1 MIYDNSENLEGLTP
15 KKEGVSKNNRTEF
28 ETFIDIEMA
37 KAGIKKTELAKLL
50 GTSSQ
55 NLSQRLARDPK
66 LSFIEEIAK
75 ALGKDVLIKF
85 M

>member
-15 KKEGVSKNNRTEF
+15 KKEEISKNNRTEF
-28 ETFIDIEMA
+28 EAFIDIEMA
-37 KAGIKKTELAKLL
+37 KAGIKKPELAKLL

>member
-1 MIYDNSENLEGLTP
+1 MIYDNSENLEELTP
-15 KKEGVSKNNRTEF
+15 KKEEISKNNRTEF
-28 ETFIDIEMA
+28 EAFIDIEMA
-37 KAGIKKTELAKLL
+37 KAGVKRPELAKLL

-55 NLSQRLARDPK
+55 NLSQRLSRDPK

-75 ALGKDVLIKF
+75 ALGKEVLIKF